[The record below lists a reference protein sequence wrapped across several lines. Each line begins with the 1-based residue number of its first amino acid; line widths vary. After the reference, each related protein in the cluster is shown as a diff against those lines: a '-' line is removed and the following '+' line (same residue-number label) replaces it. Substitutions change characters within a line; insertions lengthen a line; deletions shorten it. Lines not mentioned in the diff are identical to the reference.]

1 MKQAKRHYYY
11 QGSLIRMYHNIPLE
25 TRERE
30 REREGGRGQSQDS
43 RSAFRWKR
51 LLADYRKTQII
62 NNLNVVVQCQVGK
75 IIS

>member
-1 MKQAKRHYYY
+1 MKQAKRHFYY

-25 TRERE
+25 TRE